1 MAREIQTVQSYQD
14 RMLKLIPT
22 EIVGAYMA
30 LQGVVPPAYAKWA
43 TLIAG
48 VLLVAL
54 TPLYLT
60 RLQQVRRTGQVVMT
74 TIAVVVWLYT
84 LGGPFQYWGLY
95 QPWIGS
101 VLLVLWTLIVPL
113 AVNPKTGAPAPA

>member
-1 MAREIQTVQSYQD
+1 MPREIKVVQSYQD

-22 EIVGAYMA
+22 EIIAAYMA
-30 LQGVVPPAYAKWA
+30 LQGVVPTAYAKWA
-43 TLIAG
+43 TLAAAVI
-48 VLLVAL
+48 LVAL

-101 VLLVLWTLIVPL
+101 VLLVLWTLVVPL
-113 AVNPKTGAPAPA
+113 VVNPQEPKPVPA

>member
-1 MAREIQTVQSYQD
+1 MPREIKVVQSYQD

-22 EIVGAYMA
+22 EIIAAYMA
-30 LQGVVPPAYAKWA
+30 LQGVVPAAYAKWA
-43 TLIAG
+43 TLAAAVI
-48 VLLVAL
+48 LVAL

-60 RLQQVRRTGQVVMT
+60 RLQQVHRVGQVVMT

-101 VLLVLWTLIVPL
+101 VLLVLWTLVVPL
-113 AVNPKTGAPAPA
+113 VVNPQEPKLVPA